1 MKMRLSNRKTERRFF
16 TLVELAAALTVAGF
30 VVLITGTA
38 AMSFWKT
45 WEAAEGLTARLDEY
59 RRIDTVMDTLVRN
72 AVPFNWT
79 AADGTNDT
87 GSDLLFDGQENSLFF
102 TSIRRAYAGSEGS
115 LLFVRIR
122 LEEGDLVADCS
133 LFPRF
138 PWLDERAEDPD
149 MPWTREILARKVRSV
164 SFLYAD
170 RNDSGE
176 LEWEE
181 AEWDRETKNCLPLAV
196 RMTVV
201 WEDGTEESWLRRTA
215 GSGASSVFGDRATTG
230 TASSGGMMP

>member
-1 MKMRLSNRKTERRFF
+1 MRLPNRKTEKHFF
-16 TLVELAAALTVAGF
+16 TLIELVAALTVAAF

-45 WEAAEGLTARLDEY
+45 WEAASGLTARLDEY
-59 RRIDTVMDTLVRN
+59 RRIDTVMDTLIRN
-72 AVPFNWT
+72 AVPFNWP
-79 AADGTNDT
+79 DKEGTNET
-87 GSDLLFDGQENSLFF
+87 SSDLIFDGQEDSVFF

-122 LEEGDLVADCS
+122 LEDGDLVADCS
-133 LFPRF
+133 LYPRF
-138 PWLDERAEDPD
+138 PWLDEDDED
-149 MPWTREILARKVRSV
+149 MPWTREVLARKVRSV

-170 RNDSGE
+170 RNDNGE

-181 AEWDRETKNCLPLAV
+181 AEWDREEKKYLPLAV

-215 GSGASSVFGDRATTG
+215 GSGASSVYGDRMNAARGVVTR
-230 TASSGGMMP
+230 

>member
-1 MKMRLSNRKTERRFF
+1 MRLPNRKTEKHFF
-16 TLVELAAALTVAGF
+16 TLVELVAALTVAGF

-45 WEAAEGLTARLDEY
+45 WEASTGLTSRLEEY
-59 RRIDTVMDTLVRN
+59 RKIDTVMDTLVRN

-79 AADGTNDT
+79 DREGNNDT
-87 GSDLLFDGQENSLFF
+87 SSDLLFDGREDSLFF

-122 LEEGDLVADCS
+122 LEEGDLVADCA
-133 LFPRF
+133 LYPRF
-138 PWLDERAEDPD
+138 PWLEDQEDED
-149 MPWTREILARKVRSV
+149 MPWTREVLAQKVQSV
-164 SFLYAD
+164 TFLYAD

-176 LEWEE
+176 LVWEE
-181 AEWDRETKNCLPLAV
+181 EEWDREVKKYLPLAV

-201 WEDGTEESWLRRTA
+201 WEDGSQESWLRRTA
-215 GSGASSVFGDRATTG
+215 ASGASSVFGDRMTLARGVETRR
-230 TASSGGMMP
+230 

>member
-1 MKMRLSNRKTERRFF
+1 MRLPKRKTERRFF
-16 TLVELAAALTVAGF
+16 TLVELAAAMTVAAF

-45 WEAAEGLTARLDEY
+45 WEASSGLTARLDEY
-59 RRIDTVMDTLVRN
+59 RRIDTVMDTLIRN

-79 AADGTNDT
+79 DKDGMNDT
-87 GSDLLFDGQENSLFF
+87 ASDLLFDGQEDSLFF

-122 LEEGDLVADCS
+122 LEEDGDLVADCS
-133 LFPRF
+133 LYPRV
-138 PWLDERAEDPD
+138 PWLDQDDED
-149 MPWTREILARKVRSV
+149 MPWTREVLARKVRSV

-170 RNDSGE
+170 RNDNGE

-181 AEWDRETKNCLPLAV
+181 AEWDREEKKYLPLAV

-215 GSGASSVFGDRATTG
+215 GSGASSVFGDRMSAAQGSTTR
-230 TASSGGMMP
+230 

>member
-1 MKMRLSNRKTERRFF
+1 MRSPKRKTEKRFF

-45 WEAAEGLTARLDEY
+45 WEAASSLTARLEEF
-59 RRIDTVMDTLVRN
+59 RKIDTVMDTLVRN

-79 AADGTNDT
+79 DRDGTNDT
-87 GSDLLFDGQENSLFF
+87 SSDILFDGQENELFF
-102 TSIRRAYAGSEGS
+102 TSLRRAYAGSEGS
-115 LLFVRIR
+115 LLFIRIR

-138 PWLDERAEDPD
+138 PWLVQDEDD
-149 MPWTREILARKVRSV
+149 MPWTREVLARNVRSV

-170 RNDSGE
+170 RSDNGE

-181 AEWDRETKNCLPLAV
+181 AEWDREEKSFLPLAI

-215 GSGASSVFGDRATTG
+215 GSGASSVYGDRMSA
-230 TASSGGMMP
+230 AAGGGGAAR

>member
-1 MKMRLSNRKTERRFF
+1 MRSPNRKTEKHFF

-30 VVLITGTA
+30 VILITGTA

-45 WEAAEGLTARLDEY
+45 WEASSALTARLDEY

-79 AADGTNDT
+79 DRDGSNDT
-87 GSDLLFDGQENSLFF
+87 SSDLLFDGQEDSLFF
-102 TSIRRAYAGSEGS
+102 TTIRRAYAGSEGS
-115 LLFVRIR
+115 LLFIRIR

-138 PWLDERAEDPD
+138 PWLDRDDED
-149 MPWTREILARKVRSV
+149 MPWTREVLARNVRSV

-170 RNDSGE
+170 RNDNGE

-181 AEWDRETKNCLPLAV
+181 AEWDREAKNNLPLAV
-196 RMTVV
+196 RMTVI
-201 WEDGTEESWLRRTA
+201 WEDGSEESWLRRTA
-215 GSGASSVFGDRATTG
+215 GSGASSVFGDKMN
-230 TASSGGMMP
+230 TAAGGVTR

>member
-1 MKMRLSNRKTERRFF
+1 MRLPNRKTEKHFF
-16 TLVELAAALTVAGF
+16 TLIELVAALTVAAF

-45 WEAAEGLTARLDEY
+45 WEAASGLTARLDEY
-59 RRIDTVMDTLVRN
+59 RRIDTVMDTLIRN

-79 AADGTNDT
+79 DKEGTNET
-87 GSDLLFDGQENSLFF
+87 SSDLLFDGQEDSLFF

-122 LEEGDLVADCS
+122 LEDGDLVADYS
-133 LFPRF
+133 LYPRF
-138 PWLDERAEDPD
+138 PWLDEDDVD
-149 MPWTREILARKVRSV
+149 MPWTREVLARKVQSV

-170 RNDSGE
+170 RNDNGE

-181 AEWDRETKNCLPLAV
+181 AEWDREEKTYLPLAI

-215 GSGASSVFGDRATTG
+215 GSGASSVYGDRMSVARG
-230 TASSGGMMP
+230 GSSSR

>member
-1 MKMRLSNRKTERRFF
+1 MRLPNRKTEKHFF
-16 TLVELAAALTVAGF
+16 TLIELVAALTVAAF

-45 WEAAEGLTARLDEY
+45 WEAASGLTARLDEY
-59 RRIDTVMDTLVRN
+59 RRIDTVMDTLIRN
-72 AVPFNWT
+72 AVPFNWP
-79 AADGTNDT
+79 DKEGTNET
-87 GSDLLFDGQENSLFF
+87 SSDLIFDGQEDSVFF

-122 LEEGDLVADCS
+122 LEDGDLVADCS
-133 LFPRF
+133 LYPRF
-138 PWLDERAEDPD
+138 PWLDEDDED
-149 MPWTREILARKVRSV
+149 MPWTREVLARQVRSV

-170 RNDSGE
+170 RNDNGE

-181 AEWDRETKNCLPLAV
+181 AEWDREEKKYLPLAV

-215 GSGASSVFGDRATTG
+215 GSGASSVYGDRMNAARGVVTR
-230 TASSGGMMP
+230 

>member
-1 MKMRLSNRKTERRFF
+1 MRSPKRKTEKRFF

-45 WEAAEGLTARLDEY
+45 WEAASSLTARLEEF
-59 RRIDTVMDTLVRN
+59 RKIDTVMDTLVRN

-79 AADGTNDT
+79 DRDGTNDT
-87 GSDLLFDGQENSLFF
+87 SSDILFDGQEDELFF
-102 TSIRRAYAGSEGS
+102 TSLRRAYAGSEGS
-115 LLFVRIR
+115 LLFIRIR

-138 PWLDERAEDPD
+138 PWLVQDEDD
-149 MPWTREILARKVRSV
+149 MPWTREVLARNVRSV

-170 RNDSGE
+170 RSDNGE

-181 AEWDRETKNCLPLAV
+181 AEWNREEKSFLPLAI

-215 GSGASSVFGDRATTG
+215 GSGASSVYGDRMSAAAG
-230 TASSGGMMP
+230 GGGSSAR

>member
-1 MKMRLSNRKTERRFF
+1 MRLPNRKTEKRFF
-16 TLVELAAALTVAGF
+16 TLVELVAALTVASF

-45 WEAAEGLTARLDEY
+45 WEAASGLTARLEEY
-59 RRIDTVMDTLVRN
+59 RKIDTVMDTLIRN
-72 AVPFNWT
+72 AVPFSWT
-79 AADGTNDT
+79 DREGTNET
-87 GSDLLFDGQENSLFF
+87 SSDLLFDGQEDSLFF
-102 TSIRRAYAGSEGS
+102 TSLRRAYAGSEGS

-133 LFPRF
+133 LYPRF
-138 PWLDERAEDPD
+138 PWLDQDDED
-149 MPWTREILARKVRSV
+149 MPWTREVLARKVQSV

-181 AEWDRETKNCLPLAV
+181 AEWDREEKQYLPLAI

-201 WEDGTEESWLRRTA
+201 WEDGSQESWLRRTA
-215 GSGASSVFGDRATTG
+215 GSGASGVFGDRMSAARGVSTR
-230 TASSGGMMP
+230 

>member
-1 MKMRLSNRKTERRFF
+1 MRLPNRKTEKHFF
-16 TLVELAAALTVAGF
+16 TLIELVAALTVAAF

-45 WEAAEGLTARLDEY
+45 WEAASGLTARLDEY
-59 RRIDTVMDTLVRN
+59 RRIDTVMDTLIRN
-72 AVPFNWT
+72 AVPFNWP
-79 AADGTNDT
+79 DKEGTNET
-87 GSDLLFDGQENSLFF
+87 SSDLIFDGQEDSLFF

-122 LEEGDLVADCS
+122 LEDGDLVADCS
-133 LFPRF
+133 LYPRF
-138 PWLDERAEDPD
+138 PWLDEDDED
-149 MPWTREILARKVRSV
+149 MPWTREVLARKVRSV

-170 RNDSGE
+170 RNDNGE

-181 AEWDRETKNCLPLAV
+181 AEWDREEKKYLPLAV

-215 GSGASSVFGDRATTG
+215 GSGASSVYGDRMNAARGVVTR
-230 TASSGGMMP
+230 

>member
-1 MKMRLSNRKTERRFF
+1 MRLPKRKTERRFF

-45 WEAAEGLTARLDEY
+45 WEAASGLTARLEEY

-79 AADGTNDT
+79 DRDGTNDT
-87 GSDLLFDGQENSLFF
+87 SSDLLFDGQEDELFF
-102 TSIRRAYAGSEGS
+102 TSLRRAYAGSEGS

-122 LEEGDLVADCS
+122 LEEDGDLVADCS

-138 PWLDERAEDPD
+138 PWLVNDEDD
-149 MPWTREILARKVRSV
+149 MPWTREVLARKVRSV

-170 RNDSGE
+170 RSENGE

-181 AEWDRETKNCLPLAV
+181 AEWDREEKSFLPLAI

-215 GSGASSVFGDRATTG
+215 GSGASSVFGDRMSAAQGSTTR
-230 TASSGGMMP
+230 